1 MADKLVFDLSSEVEG
16 SPQVFIRKDW
26 VKILDNMSMNYN
38 SNQTIL
44 DSSQL
49 SNSNKF
55 FSYREAYLMMPL
67 LLTLTGPSFA
77 DAGSV
82 GFSPV
87 TAGLSVDYALGFKNW
102 FGTMIHSMTLDMNGT
117 TGQKNLVCV

>member
-26 VKILDNMSMNYN
+26 VKILDNMNTNYN
-38 SNQTIL
+38 SNQTII
-44 DSSQL
+44 DTSQL

-67 LLTLTGPSFA
+67 LLTLTGPSRA
-77 DAGSV
+77 VDAG
-82 GFSPV
+82 FAPA
-87 TAGLSVDYALGFKNW
+87 TAATSVDYAMGFKNW
-102 FGTMIHSMTLDMNGT
+102 FGTMVHSMCLDMNGT
-117 TGQKNLVCV
+117 TGLCV